1 VRVAWSAAR
10 PPRLRRFLH
19 PAVLKKR
26 TESEKY
32 LVPSATTAKCAHF
45 FKSVL
50 DRSEALANSAGERIS
65 VYFDLLFTEG
75 MF

>member
-1 VRVAWSAAR
+1 VRRV
-10 PPRLRRFLH
+10 RRAFVVSIH

-65 VYFDLLFTEG
+65 VYFDLLFSEG

>member
-1 VRVAWSAAR
+1 VRRV
-10 PPRLRRFLH
+10 RRAFVVSIH

-65 VYFDLLFTEG
+65 VYFDLLF

>member
-32 LVPSATTAKCAHF
+32 LVPSATEQSVHF